1 MQAIILAAGIGK
13 RLKPLTEKCPKCM
26 VEVKGKPI
34 IINMLDE
41 LVCSK
46 KIKEVLIVCG
56 YMADKIQE
64 LIGNDYRGLKIDY
77 IINPKYESTNN
88 VYSLYLA
95 KDWVDSDCI
104 LLESDLYY
112 KSDLMNAILSE
123 EHDCSILVS
132 PFNEKTMNGTIIV
145 ADNMRAK
152 ALVVKAHQ
160 DSAVDY
166 SRAYKTVNV
175 YKFGK
180 AFWTE
185 KFMPALDLYIK
196 TGNLNSYYE
205 LVLGS
210 LIYYQNDDI
219 AIKMIGEDRWYEID
233 DIHDLDIV
241 NKCEL

>member
-13 RLKPLTEKCPKCM
+13 RLKPLTDELPKCM
-26 VEVKGKPI
+26 VKVKGKPI

-56 YMADKIQE
+56 YMAEKIQK
-64 LIGNDYRGLKIDY
+64 LVGNNYRGLKIEY
-77 IINPKYESTNN
+77 LINDKYASTNN

-95 KDWVDSDCI
+95 KDWVDSDCV

-112 KSDLMNAILSE
+112 KSDLLKSILSE
-123 EHDCSILVS
+123 EHACSILVS
-132 PFNEKTMNGTIIV
+132 PFNKLKMNGTVII
-145 ADNMRAK
+145 AEGIQAR
-152 ALVVKAHQ
+152 ALVVKEHQ
-160 DSAVDY
+160 KFLCDY
-166 SRAYKTVNV
+166 PNLYKTVNV
-175 YKFGK
+175 YKFQK
-180 AFWTE
+180 EFWIK
-185 KFMPALDLYIK
+185 KFMPALDLYIR

-219 AIKMIGEDRWYEID
+219 VIKSIDEDRWYEID
-233 DIHDLDIV
+233 DVNDLKIV
-241 NKCEL
+241 NESDL